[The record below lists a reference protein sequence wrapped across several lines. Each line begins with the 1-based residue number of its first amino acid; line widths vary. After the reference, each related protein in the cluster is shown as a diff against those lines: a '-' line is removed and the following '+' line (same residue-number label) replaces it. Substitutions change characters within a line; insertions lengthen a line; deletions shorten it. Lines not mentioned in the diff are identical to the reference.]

1 MPLGDLINKRLG
13 SWQLIELLGAGGA
26 AEVYR
31 ARHTGD
37 GSACA
42 VKVLR
47 AEHAADKVQ
56 KQALTRE
63 HGLLAKLEHPSI
75 PRARRLE
82 QLDGRL
88 AMTMDLVEG
97 RPLHLLA
104 QEGRRYDR
112 IGVLLALCG
121 IVAYLHD
128 QGLVHNDLKPE
139 NLILA
144 PDGKLRLLDFGNA
157 QGAAIGL
164 LARLLARSKLTV
176 GTTSYL
182 APELITG
189 GRPSPASD
197 CYAIGICAHHLLAG
211 SVPFARGVR
220 QTLRLHRTVTEDI
233 PPIAKRVPA
242 LPPRLAKVID
252 GCLVKDPSLRPQHA
266 AELRSQLR
274 ACFGQDLAG
283 EIAALNARLASG

>member
-31 ARHTGD
+31 ARHTAD

-47 AEHAADKVQ
+47 SELASDKAQ
-56 KQALTRE
+56 KAALTRE
-63 HGLLAKLEHPSI
+63 HELLVRLEHPGI

-97 RPLHLLA
+97 QPLHLLV
-104 QEGRRYDR
+104 QQGRRFDR

-121 IVAYLHD
+121 IAGYLHD

-139 NLILA
+139 NLILSA
-144 PDGKLRLLDFGNA
+144 DGKLRLLDFGNA
-157 QGAAIGL
+157 QEARGGL
-164 LARLLARSKLTV
+164 LGRLLGRGKLTV
-176 GTTSYL
+176 GTTGYL

-189 GRPSPASD
+189 TRPSPASD
-197 CYAIGICAHHLLAG
+197 CYAIGICAYHLLAG
-211 SVPFARGVR
+211 EVPFASGVR
-220 QTLRLHRTVTEDI
+220 QAVRLHRTLTEDI
-233 PPIAKRVPA
+233 PSLAKRVPA
-242 LPPRLAKVID
+242 LPPRLAKVVD
-252 GCLVKDPSLRPQHA
+252 SCLIKDPTLRPQHA
-266 AELRSQLR
+266 SELRGLIR
-274 ACFGQDLAG
+274 ACFGPDLAS
-283 EIAALNARLASG
+283 EIAALNARL